1 MPNDENVTI
10 WDCPRCDGKL
20 VKRVNRSTQE
30 IFLGCTNYPKCK
42 YTQKPEP
49 EEDDHNGVA
58 DAASVW
64 E

>member
-1 MPNDENVTI
+1 MNDDDITI

-20 VKRVNRSTQE
+20 VKRQNRMTKE
-30 IFLGCTNYPKCK
+30 PFLGCTNYPRCK
-42 YTQKPEP
+42 YTQPMEP
-49 EEDDHNGVA
+49 EEDDGIP